1 MGQGSERL
9 RRDLLGARVWL
20 LEAVM
25 HFGVGQYGRMDTT
38 ATHTPYASDGSNEE
52 WAFLAP

>member
-9 RRDLLGARVWL
+9 GRGPLGVRAWL

-38 ATHTPYASDGSNEE
+38 ATRTPYASDGSNEE